1 MLWLC
6 DVDMLGRLPPQY
18 HILVIVADGQV
29 TNEAD
34 TIRAIVEASKWP
46 LSIVMVG
53 VGDGPWE
60 MMEDFDDNLHRAGR
74 KFDNF
79 QFVAYDRVTRNARN
93 PQAAFALNA
102 LMEIPGVYGIYSI
115 LTISWLLS
123 WDGWNWIA
131 ALFLRIN
138 CLKLTLSL
146 VGGA

>member
-1 MLWLC
+1 MI
-6 DVDMLGRLPPQY
+6 PPQY

-60 MMEDFDDNLHRAGR
+60 MMEDFDDNMHRAGR

-102 LMEIPGVYGIYSI
+102 LMEIPGVYGIYTI
-115 LTISWLLS
+115 LCTHNIKVAFMGWLGPGSLPCFCE
-123 WDGWNWIA
+123 N
-131 ALFLRIN
+131 
-138 CLKLTLSL
+138 LKLTLSL
-146 VGGA
+146 VGA